1 MASSSKSAT
10 STVQTM
16 IRKAKIPRKWHSKFY
31 MHDSCLL
38 TPKAT
43 NRESY
48 HAIESKHILDWKQ
61 SQTHT
66 KSDSSKI
73 FHFFVLWLKAKH
85 KVGPQELNCRHI
97 SKKKRP
103 IPGAGEA
110 CCHIRTPILAKK
122 SELGYLHEDYERC
135 HPHWRTQMSPVRIK
149 QGWAGEVAPKM
160 ARTASF
166 LSVSSTTDLK
176 PKNPMPKAGQCGLW
190 NSAKMMVA
198 APREPEKRGDQSPI
212 DHEKDHPLQLFP
224 GYPTTS
230 QRQICWPKRLSYWV
244 HLTLASLCCIT
255 KGKVQNLTRFATTTY
270 QPSS

>member
-31 MHDSCLL
+31 LHDSCLL

-48 HAIESKHILDWKQ
+48 RAIESKHILDWKQ

-97 SKKKRP
+97 SKRNRP
-103 IPGAGEA
+103 ISGAGEA
-110 CCHIRTPILAKK
+110 CCHIRWLITMN
-122 SELGYLHEDYERC
+122 SNLGQEIRAWLPSRRLWTK
-135 HPHWRTQMSPVRIK
+135 PPS
-149 QGWAGEVAPKM
+149 
-160 ARTASF
+160 
-166 LSVSSTTDLK
+166 LK
-176 PKNPMPKAGQCGLW
+176 NTGVTG
-190 NSAKMMVA
+190 
-198 APREPEKRGDQSPI
+198 
-212 DHEKDHPLQLFP
+212 
-224 GYPTTS
+224 
-230 QRQICWPKRLSYWV
+230 
-244 HLTLASLCCIT
+244 
-255 KGKVQNLTRFATTTY
+255 
-270 QPSS
+270 